1 DVNPAS
7 RMGLYALM
15 EGGYMAYLIR
25 AGARLHQAGCN
36 GCIGMGQAPA
46 TEKPSL
52 RTVPRNFKGRS
63 GTKEDLVYLCSPET
77 ATASAITGVITD
89 PRTLDMPYP
98 KVKEPRQYAL
108 VSNIIAPLPHGKSA
122 EIVKGGNIKPL
133 PEFHPPQD
141 HYRLPVILKTGDN
154 ISTDD
159 ISPAGAQV
167 LPYRSNIP
175 KISEYMYYRMDE
187 TFFDRAM
194 KIKHHGSIIVGGK
207 NYGQGSSRE
216 HAAISTAYVGV
227 RLVIAKS
234 FARIHRSNL
243 TNFGVIPFV
252 FVNPDDYDKIQK
264 GDELEILHVIK
275 ALKADEPV
283 KVRNVTKDEEY
294 LVQHNLT
301 NHEKDY
307 ILAGSRLNVIKMRL
321 QKETHQA
328 Q

>member
-1 DVNPAS
+1 
-7 RMGLYALM
+7 M
-15 EGGYMAYLIR
+15 EEGYMAYLIR

-46 TEKPSL
+46 TDKPSL

-89 PRTLDMPYP
+89 PRTLDMSYP
-98 KVKEPRQYAL
+98 KVKEPRRFAL
-108 VSNIIAPLPHGKSA
+108 VSNIMEPLPVGQA
-122 EIVKGGNIKPL
+122 CEIVKGGNIKPL

-175 KISEYMYYRMDE
+175 KISEYMYYRLDE
-187 TFFDRAM
+187 TFFERAM
-194 KIKHHGSIIVGGK
+194 KIKQHGSIIVGGK

-227 RLVIAKS
+227 RMVIAKS

-243 TNFGVIPFV
+243 TNFGVIPFI
-252 FVNPDDYDKIQK
+252 FVDAADYEKIHK
-264 GDELEILHVIK
+264 GDELELLHVIQAIK
-275 ALKADEPV
+275 QSTPV
-283 KVRNVTKDEEY
+283 KIKNITRNEEY
-294 LVQHNLT
+294 LIQHNLT
-301 NHEKDY
+301 DHEKEY
-307 ILAGSRLNVIKMRL
+307 ILSGSRLNVLKKKL
-321 QKETHQA
+321 S
-328 Q
+328 